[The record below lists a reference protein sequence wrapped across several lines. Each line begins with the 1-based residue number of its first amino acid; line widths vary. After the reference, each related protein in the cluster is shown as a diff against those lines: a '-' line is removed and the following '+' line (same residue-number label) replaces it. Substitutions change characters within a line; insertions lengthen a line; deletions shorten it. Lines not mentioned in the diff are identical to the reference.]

1 MFGLLIL
8 RSIGITAM
16 ILILSCEPVV
26 MAGPLAVAGAKS
38 IQMKRIAQ
46 LVFRNECGGQET
58 RLTTWNK
65 GEAFASLGMG
75 HFIWYPRGTAESNK
89 HFSESF
95 PRLIRFMRQ
104 RKVEIPLWIQAN
116 KGCPWPDRKIFEN
129 AQRARKMTD
138 FRYFLIKTMP
148 YQADFMQNRLKN
160 SLPLMLTH
168 VPENQRKHIR
178 RQFERVRVA
187 PMGMYALMDY
197 VNFKG
202 EGVNPKERYHG
213 QGWGLLQVL
222 EHMDGSKSGIAAI
235 AEFARSADMLLTRRV
250 ALSPPE
256 RHESR
261 WLAGWRKRIRTYVTE
276 SRNARNSRNRY

>member
-1 MFGLLIL
+1 MKTCRLLFC
-8 RSIGITAM
+8 GISLVAATF
-16 ILILSCEPVV
+16 IQPCEPIV
-26 MAGPLAVAGAKS
+26 MAGTSTVAGVEA
-38 IQMKRIAQ
+38 IQMERIAR
-46 LVFRNECGGQET
+46 LVFHNECNGREAC
-58 RLTTWNK
+58 LTTWNK

-75 HFIWYPRGTAESNK
+75 HFIWYPRGTPESDK

-104 RKVEIPLWIQAN
+104 RKVDIPPWIQAG
-116 KGCPWPDRKIFEN
+116 KGCPWPDRKPFEA
-129 AQRARKMTD
+129 AQKSQKMTS
-138 FRYFLIKTMP
+138 FRSFLIKTMP
-148 YQADFMQNRLKN
+148 YQASFMQNRLKK

-168 VPENQRKHIR
+168 VPENQHKHIR

-222 EHMDGSKSGIAAI
+222 EHMQGSKPGMAAI
-235 AEFARSADMLLTRRV
+235 REFAATADRILTRRV
-250 ALSPPE
+250 ALSPPR

-276 SRNARNSRNRY
+276 SH